1 MSSPITASYVVA
13 THHLSRSHR
22 DTSQKT
28 NFDGYHINYARKY
41 MREYA
46 PQITAELGL
55 KTLKTEA
62 NRTCWR
68 RALGA
73 SRSKQSRTE
82 CR

>member
-55 KTLKTEA
+55 KPTREHEVVQRTTTDPSRLERA
-62 NRTCWR
+62 NW
-68 RALGA
+68 L
-73 SRSKQSRTE
+73 
-82 CR
+82 